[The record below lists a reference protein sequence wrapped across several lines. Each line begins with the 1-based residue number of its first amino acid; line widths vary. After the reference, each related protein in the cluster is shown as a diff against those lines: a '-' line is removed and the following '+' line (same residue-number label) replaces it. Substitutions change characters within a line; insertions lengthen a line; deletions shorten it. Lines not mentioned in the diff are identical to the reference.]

1 MERQSLMVTSIV
13 GASIVGA
20 IAVQNI
26 FSPLD
31 LDIKAVSWLHSGL

>member
-1 MERQSLMVTSIV
+1 MERQSLMV
-13 GASIVGA
+13 ASIVGA

-31 LDIKAVSWLHSGL
+31 LDIKAVSSLYCGL